1 MLMNGRLLVDDE
13 FTGSLVPN
21 QPCHLALLSL
31 RFASAEGENFRG
43 LPYTVTLQDTKS
55 PPGNLAATSVD
66 NYFWVIIHKN
76 TITF

>member
-1 MLMNGRLLVDDE
+1 MLMNALLLVDDE

-21 QPCHLALLSL
+21 QPWYLAFLPL

-43 LPYTVTLQDTKS
+43 LPYTVTLQDAKS
-55 PPGNLAATSVD
+55 PPGNLSAASVD

-76 TITF
+76 TITS